1 MKRLIKL
8 LVVAI
13 SSFIFLGNVNAATAK
28 FNVTSSSSQVIV
40 GNSVTVYVTVSSSIG
55 LGSWEYT
62 LNYNSSL
69 FKLKSS
75 DVGLHYAAAANNSN
89 TKSVTYKYV
98 FTSLKSG
105 SAKFYVDSTSAITFT
120 SEDVMSVSNGSK
132 TISAISYAEYQA
144 SLSSNNYLKALS
156 VDGQALI
163 PEFNKDTTEYLV
175 QVNEDTKSIKI
186 NATPAD
192 TTAKVNGLGTF
203 EVTSGNNAFEIV
215 VVAQNGSERTYKII
229 VEVLDK
235 NPINVE
241 VDGEKYTVVKIKENL
256 KKPDSYEEK
265 TITIKDMEVPAF
277 YSTVTKFTLVGL
289 KDSQGQINLYKY
301 NDGKYE
307 KYTELIFGNLTIYP
321 IELDKSV
328 ESFTDAKI
336 SIQNNELNVLKNT
349 KNGRYYLVAGLNV
362 ETGEEGLYL
371 YDEKDQSLIHFDK
384 ESFDEA
390 NKQTKILMI
399 VLLAFGVTT
408 FGFFIIIL
416 CMLHKNSKLK
426 KIIKNSKKKE
436 VKKSEK
442 VEKKEKTSKK
452 VETDEK

>member
-40 GNSVTVYVTVSSSIG
+40 GNSVTVYVTISSSIG

-62 LNYNSSL
+62 LNYNPSY

-132 TISAISYAEYQA
+132 TISAISYADYQA
-144 SLSSNNYLKALS
+144 SLSKNNYLKALS

-163 PEFNKDTTEYLV
+163 PEFSKDTSDYLV

-186 NATPAD
+186 SATPED
-192 TTAKVNGLGTF
+192 TTAKINGTGTF
-203 EVTSGNNAFEIV
+203 EVDAGNNSFEIV

-241 VDGEKYTVVKIKENL
+241 VDGEKYTVVKIASNL
-256 KKPDSYEEK
+256 KQPESYEDK
-265 TITIKDMEVPAF
+265 TITINNMDVPAF
-277 YSTVTKFTLVGL
+277 YSDVTKFTLVGL
-289 KDSQGQINLYKY
+289 KDSQGQISLFKY
-301 NDGKYE
+301 DNEKYE
-307 KYTELIFGNLTIYP
+307 KYIELKFGNLTIYP
-321 IELDKSV
+321 LELTKSV
-328 ESFTDAKI
+328 ENFTEAKVT
-336 SIQNNELNVLKNT
+336 IQNNELNGLKND
-349 KNGRYYLVAGLNV
+349 KNSRYYLVQGFNV

-371 YDEKDQSLIHFDK
+371 YDEKDQSLVIYDT
-384 ESFDEA
+384 ESF
-390 NKQTKILMI
+390 NGLTKQFKLLMI
-399 VLLAFGVTT
+399 VLLVFGVTT

-426 KIIKNSKKKE
+426 KIIKNNKKGSQ
-436 VKKSEK
+436 KKSEK
-442 VEKKEKTSKK
+442 PEKTTKN